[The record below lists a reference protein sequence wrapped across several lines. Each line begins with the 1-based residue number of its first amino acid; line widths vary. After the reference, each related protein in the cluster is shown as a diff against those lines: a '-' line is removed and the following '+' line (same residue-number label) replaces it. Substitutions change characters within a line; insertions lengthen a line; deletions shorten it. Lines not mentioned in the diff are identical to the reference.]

1 MLVLRALV
9 RTNERRA
16 TVATEEQRE
25 AFRQALRHT
34 REQRGLTQ
42 RALSR
47 IIGLT
52 NSAVW
57 QWEQGRAIPR
67 PEIVAKLEA
76 ALDLDPGVLSRLLGY
91 LPITQPPDKATMD
104 VLDALQ
110 ADPRL
115 GARER
120 KLLATIYRE
129 LVAQREAGQSA

>member
-1 MLVLRALV
+1 M
-9 RTNERRA
+9 A
-16 TVATEEQRE
+16 TQEQRE

-57 QWEQGRAIPR
+57 QWEQGKAIPR

-76 ALDLDPGVLSRLLGY
+76 ALDLHPGVLSRLLGY

-110 ADPRL
+110 ADPKL
-115 GARER
+115 GDRER

-129 LVAQREAGQSA
+129 LVAQREPGQGG

>member
-1 MLVLRALV
+1 
-9 RTNERRA
+9 
-16 TVATEEQRE
+16 VATEEQRE

-47 IIGLT
+47 IIGVT

-57 QWEQGRAIPR
+57 QWEQGKAIPR
-67 PEIVAKLEA
+67 PETVAHLEA
-76 ALDLDPGVLSRLLGY
+76 ALDLGPGVLSRLLGY
-91 LPITQPPDKATMD
+91 LPITRPPDKATMD

-110 ADPRL
+110 ADPKL

-120 KLLATIYRE
+120 QLLATIYRE
-129 LVAQREAGQSA
+129 LVAQREAGQGG

>member
-1 MLVLRALV
+1 
-9 RTNERRA
+9 
-16 TVATEEQRE
+16 VATQEQRE

-47 IIGLT
+47 TIGLT

-57 QWEQGRAIPR
+57 QWEQGKAIPR

-76 ALDLDPGVLSRLLGY
+76 ALDLDPGVLSQLLGY
-91 LPITQPPDKATMD
+91 LPITHPPDKAPMD

-110 ADPRL
+110 ADPKL
-115 GARER
+115 GDRER

-129 LVAQREAGQSA
+129 LVAQHEASQSG

>member
-1 MLVLRALV
+1 
-9 RTNERRA
+9 
-16 TVATEEQRE
+16 VATDEQRK

-47 IIGLT
+47 TIGLT

-57 QWEQGRAIPR
+57 QWEQGKAIPR

-76 ALDLDPGVLSRLLGY
+76 ALALGPGVLSRLLGY
-91 LPITQPPDKATMD
+91 LPITGPPEKATMD
-104 VLDALQ
+104 VLEALQ

-115 GARER
+115 GERER

>member
-1 MLVLRALV
+1 
-9 RTNERRA
+9 
-16 TVATEEQRE
+16 VATEERRE

-34 REQRGLTQ
+34 REQRGLSQ

-57 QWEQGRAIPR
+57 QWEQGKAIPR

-76 ALDLDPGVLSRLLGY
+76 ALDLGPGGLSRLLGY
-91 LPITQPPDKATMD
+91 LPLTAPADKATTD

-110 ADPRL
+110 ADPKL

-129 LVAQREAGQSA
+129 LVAQREAGQGG

>member
-1 MLVLRALV
+1 M
-9 RTNERRA
+9 
-16 TVATEEQRE
+16 ATEEQRE

-57 QWEQGRAIPR
+57 QWEQGKAIPR

-76 ALDLDPGVLSRLLGY
+76 ALDLGPGVLSRLLGY
-91 LPITQPPDKATMD
+91 LPITRPPDTATKD
-104 VLDALQ
+104 VQDALQ
-110 ADPRL
+110 ADPKL

-120 KLLATIYRE
+120 RLLATIYRE
-129 LVAQREAGQSA
+129 LVAQREADQGG

>member
-1 MLVLRALV
+1 
-9 RTNERRA
+9 
-16 TVATEEQRE
+16 VATDEQRE

-57 QWEQGRAIPR
+57 QWEQGKAIPR

-76 ALDLDPGVLSRLLGY
+76 ALDLGPGVLSRLLGY
-91 LPITQPPDKATMD
+91 LPITAPPDKATMD
-104 VLDALQ
+104 VLEALQ
-110 ADPRL
+110 ADPKL
-115 GARER
+115 GERER

-129 LVAQREAGQSA
+129 LVAQREAGQGG

>member
-1 MLVLRALV
+1 
-9 RTNERRA
+9 
-16 TVATEEQRE
+16 VATEEQRE
-25 AFRQALRHT
+25 AFRHALRHA

-47 IIGLT
+47 SIGLT

-57 QWEQGRAIPR
+57 QWEQGKAVPR

-76 ALDLDPGVLSRLLGY
+76 ALDLGPGVLSRLLGY

-104 VLDALQ
+104 VLEALQ
-110 ADPRL
+110 ADPKL
-115 GARER
+115 GERER

-129 LVAQREAGQSA
+129 LVAQREAGQGG

>member
-1 MLVLRALV
+1 M
-9 RTNERRA
+9 
-16 TVATEEQRE
+16 ATEEQRE

-76 ALDLDPGVLSRLLGY
+76 ALDLGPGVLSRLMGY
-91 LPITQPPDKATMD
+91 LPTMD

-110 ADPRL
+110 ADPKL

-120 KLLATIYRE
+120 KLLATFYRE
-129 LVAQREAGQSA
+129 LVAQREASQGG

>member
-1 MLVLRALV
+1 M
-9 RTNERRA
+9 
-16 TVATEEQRE
+16 ATEEQRE

-57 QWEQGRAIPR
+57 QWEQGKAIPR

-76 ALDLDPGVLSRLLGY
+76 ALDLGPGVLSRLLGY

-110 ADPRL
+110 ADPKL

-129 LVAQREAGQSA
+129 LVAQHDAGQGG

>member
-1 MLVLRALV
+1 V
-9 RTNERRA
+9 EA
-16 TVATEEQRE
+16 TVTTEEQRE

-57 QWEQGRAIPR
+57 QWEQGKAIPR

-76 ALDLDPGVLSRLLGY
+76 ALDLGPGVLSRLLGY

-110 ADPRL
+110 ADPKL

-120 KLLATIYRE
+120 QLLATIYRE
-129 LVAQREAGQSA
+129 LVAQRETGQGG

>member
-1 MLVLRALV
+1 M
-9 RTNERRA
+9 A
-16 TVATEEQRE
+16 TDEQRE

-47 IIGLT
+47 TIDLT

-57 QWEQGRAIPR
+57 QWEQGKAIPR

-76 ALDLDPGVLSRLLGY
+76 ALDLGPGVLSRLLGY
-91 LPITQPPDKATMD
+91 LPITEPTTKATMD
-104 VLDALQ
+104 VLEALQ
-110 ADPRL
+110 VDPKL
-115 GARER
+115 GDRER

-129 LVAQREAGQSA
+129 LVAQREAGQAG